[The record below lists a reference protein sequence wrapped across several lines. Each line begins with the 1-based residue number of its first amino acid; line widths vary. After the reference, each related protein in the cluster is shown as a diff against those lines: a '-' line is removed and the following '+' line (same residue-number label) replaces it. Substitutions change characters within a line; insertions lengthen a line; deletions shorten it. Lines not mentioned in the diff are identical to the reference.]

1 MAMAS
6 ICSPE
11 MPRRAFMAVIAGGL
25 LAAPLAAGA
34 QQAGEVYRIG
44 YLDPSSLGFRT
55 PSIFETAL
63 RERGW
68 VEQRNYVFEARW
80 ADRKLERLAEFAA
93 ELVRLRVSLMVA
105 RGVEAAT
112 AASRATR
119 DIPIVFTDVADPV
132 GSGLVASLARPGG
145 NVTGLAS
152 MAGEAVAKQLE
163 LLNQTLPG
171 GLSPTEMLWVGMTQP
186 DASVWRELQAT
197 GHRLGIMLRSTLVV
211 ADQAGLQRTLD
222 SLSQS
227 PPAAVLVYADQFA
240 AGYLTTL
247 GKFAVRQ
254 RLPMASNVALL
265 TWEGG
270 LMSYSR
276 SPREEWERTAEY
288 VVRIRNGARPADLP
302 VRRADTFELL
312 FNGRTAKALG
322 LTIPPSLLQRADQ
335 VIE

>member
-1 MAMAS
+1 M
-6 ICSPE
+6 
-11 MPRRAFMAVIAGGL
+11 
-25 LAAPLAAGA
+25 
-34 QQAGEVYRIG
+34 YRIG
-44 YLDPSSLGFRT
+44 YLDPSSMSFRT
-55 PSIFETAL
+55 PSLFETAL

-68 VEQRNYVFEARW
+68 VEQRDYMFEARW
-80 ADRKLERLAEFAA
+80 ADSNAARLAEFAA
-93 ELVRLRVSLMVA
+93 ELVRLRVSLIVA

-112 AASRATR
+112 AARRATR
-119 DIPIVFTDVADPV
+119 DIPIVFIDVADPV

-152 MAGEAVAKQLE
+152 VAGEAVAKQLE

-171 GLSPTEMLWVGMTQP
+171 GLSLAEVLWVGMTQP
-186 DASVWRELQAT
+186 DVSVWREIQAT
-197 GHRLGIMLRSTLVV
+197 GHRLGITLRSTLV
-211 ADQAGLQRTLD
+211 ADQAGLQRALNG
-222 SLSQS
+222 LSQS
-227 PPAAVLVYADQFA
+227 PPAAALVYADQFA
-240 AGYLTTL
+240 VGYLTTL
-247 GKFAVRQ
+247 GRFAVRE

-288 VVRIRNGARPADLP
+288 VVQIRNGARPADLP
-302 VRRADTFELL
+302 VRRADAFDLL
-312 FNGRTAKALG
+312 LNRSTAKALG